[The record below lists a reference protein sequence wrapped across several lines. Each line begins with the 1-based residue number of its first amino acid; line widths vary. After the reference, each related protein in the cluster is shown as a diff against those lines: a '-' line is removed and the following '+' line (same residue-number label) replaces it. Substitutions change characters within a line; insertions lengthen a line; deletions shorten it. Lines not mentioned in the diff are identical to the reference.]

1 MNKGKMVFAQ
11 LIEFAFDDVFKGCV
25 KRYNGDYNN
34 KGLTC
39 WKQFLCMAF
48 GQLTHRESLSDTA
61 LCLRLHKDKLY
72 HLGIGRAFDK
82 STIAR
87 ANENRDWRIF
97 RDFALKLIANARVLC
112 EDDNLLDLK
121 LKGKVYA
128 LDATVIDLCLDVFWW
143 AKFRKTKA
151 AIKLHTLLDLKTAIP
166 EYIFITDGSV
176 HELNTLDYISFPAG
190 SYLVMD
196 KAYIDFARLR
206 RLAGERTNFVVTA
219 KDNIKY
225 RVIKRKITK
234 KETGVICDQTI
245 VLTGAATS
253 KKYPARLRRI
263 RYFDAETGNTLIF
276 LTNNFKL
283 SALTIAALYRN
294 RWGIEIFFKWIKQHL
309 KIQTFWGHSENA
321 VRTQV
326 WIAISTYVLVVI
338 VKKKLKLPH
347 KLYEILQLI
356 SLSAFDRTPL
366 KNLFLNEN
374 IQDVKEQNCNQLIIP
389 AKQRHHSGASS
400 AT

>member
-1 MNKGKMVFAQ
+1 MVFAQ
-11 LIEFAFDDVFKGCV
+11 LMEFVPWDVFKYGV

-61 LCLRLHKDKLY
+61 LCLKLQKDKLY

-97 RDFALKLIANARVLC
+97 RDFALKLIDQARVLC
-112 EDDNLLDLK
+112 EDDNLIDLK

-128 LDATVIDLCLDVFWW
+128 LDATTIDLCLDVFWW
-143 AKFRKTKA
+143 AKFRSTKA
-151 AIKLHTLLDLKTAIP
+151 AIKLHTLIDLKTAIP

-176 HELNTLDYISFPAG
+176 HEVNTMDYFSLPAG

-196 KAYIDFARLR
+196 KGYIDFVRLR
-206 RLAGERTNFVVTA
+206 RFAKGRTNFVVRA
-219 KDNIKY
+219 KKNMKY
-225 RVIKRKITK
+225 RVLERRITDK
-234 KETGVICDQTI
+234 TKGVICDQTI
-245 VLTGAATS
+245 VLTDPITS
-253 KKYPARLRRI
+253 TKYPEPLRRI
-263 RYFDAETGNTLIF
+263 RYFDEETGNTLVF

-283 SALTIAALYRN
+283 APLTIAALYKK
-294 RWGIEIFFKWIKQHL
+294 RWGIELFFKWIKQHL
-309 KIQTFWGHSENA
+309 KIQSFWGQSENA

-326 WIAISTYVLVVI
+326 WIAISTYVIVVI
-338 VKKKLKLPH
+338 AKKQLKLKQS
-347 KLYEILQLI
+347 LYEILQLV
-356 SLSAFDRTPL
+356 SLSALDRTSI
-366 KNLFLNEN
+366 KKLFQNEDN
-374 IQDVKEQNCNQLIIP
+374 QDVKEQNCNQLILL
-389 AKQRHHSGASS
+389 
-400 AT
+400 

>member
-11 LIEFAFDDVFKGCV
+11 LMEFAPWGVFKYGV

-61 LCLRLHKDKLY
+61 LCLSLQRDKLY
-72 HLGIGRAFDK
+72 HLGIGRAFNK
-82 STIAR
+82 STLSR
-87 ANENRDWRIF
+87 ANESRDWRIF
-97 RDFALKLIANARVLC
+97 RDFALKMIDQARVLC
-112 EDDNLLDLK
+112 QDDNLLDLK

-128 LDATVIDLCLDVFWW
+128 LDATVIDLCLNVFWW
-143 AKFRKTKA
+143 AKFRTTKA

-176 HELNTLDYISFPAG
+176 HEVKTLDYISLPAG

-196 KAYIDFARLR
+196 KGYIDFARLYR
-206 RLAGERTNFVVTA
+206 FARERTNFVIRA
-219 KDNIKY
+219 KSNMKY
-225 RVIKRKITK
+225 RVIDRGITA
-234 KETGVICDQTI
+234 KEKGVICDQTI
-245 VLTGAATS
+245 VFTGILTS
-253 KKYPARLRRI
+253 QHYPECLRRI
-263 RYFDAETGNTLIF
+263 RYFDAETGKNLVF

-283 SALTIAALYRN
+283 SALTIAALYKN
-294 RWGIEIFFKWIKQHL
+294 RWGIELFFKWIKQHL

-326 WIAISTYVLVVI
+326 WIAIATYVLVI
-338 VKKKLKLPH
+338 IAKKQLKLKQS
-347 KLYEILQLI
+347 LYEILQLV
-356 SLSAFDRTPL
+356 SLSALDRTSM
-366 KNLFLNEN
+366 KKLFLNEEN
-374 IQDVKEQNCNQLIIP
+374 QDVKEHDCNQLILW
-389 AKQRHHSGASS
+389 
-400 AT
+400 

>member
-11 LIEFAFDDVFKGCV
+11 LMEFASFHIFKCCV

-61 LCLRLHKDKLY
+61 LCLKLQKEKLY
-72 HLGIGRAFDK
+72 HLGIGRPFNK
-82 STIAR
+82 STLSR

-97 RDFALKLIANARVLC
+97 RDFALKLIEQARELC
-112 EDDNLLDLK
+112 KDDNLLDIK

-151 AIKLHTLLDLKTAIP
+151 AVKLHTLLDLKTAIP
-166 EYIFITDGSV
+166 EYIIITDGSV
-176 HELNTLDYISFPAG
+176 HEVNTLDYIFFPAG

-219 KDNIKY
+219 KENMKY

-245 VLTGAATS
+245 VLTGTETS
-253 KKYPARLRRI
+253 KKYPEQLRRI
-263 RYFDAETGNTLIF
+263 RYFDAETGNNLVF

-283 SALTIAALYRN
+283 AALTIAALYRN

-309 KIQTFWGHSENA
+309 KILTFWGHSENA
-321 VRTQV
+321 VRTQI
-326 WIAISTYVLVVI
+326 WIAIATYVLVVI
-338 VKKKLKLPH
+338 VKKKLKLPQ
-347 KLYEILQLI
+347 KLYEILQLV

-374 IQDVKEQNCNQLIIP
+374 IQDVKEQNCNQLILL
-389 AKQRHHSGASS
+389 
-400 AT
+400 

>member
-1 MNKGKMVFAQ
+1 MNQGKMIFGQ
-11 LIEFAFDDVFKGCV
+11 LMEFAPWSVFKYCV

-61 LCLRLHKDKLY
+61 LCLSLHKDKLY

-87 ANENRDWRIF
+87 ANENRNWRIF
-97 RDFALKLIANARVLC
+97 QDFALKLIEKARVLC

-121 LKGKVYA
+121 LKGSIYA
-128 LDATVIDLCLDVFWW
+128 LDATVIDLCLNVFWW
-143 AKFRKTKA
+143 AKFRSTKA
-151 AIKLHTLLDLKTAIP
+151 ALKLHTILDLKTAIP

-176 HELNTLDYISFPAG
+176 HEVKTLDYFSLPAG

-196 KAYIDFARLR
+196 KAYIDFARLSR
-206 RLAGERTNFVVTA
+206 IAGERTNFVVRA
-219 KDNIKY
+219 KDNMKY
-225 RVIKRKITK
+225 RVIARRKTDK
-234 KETGVICDQTI
+234 KKGIICDQTI
-245 VLTGAATS
+245 VLTSPATS
-253 KKYPARLRRI
+253 KKYPKRLRRI
-263 RYFDAETGNTLIF
+263 RYFDSETGNTIVF

-283 SALTIAALYRN
+283 AALTIAALYKN
-294 RWGIEIFFKWIKQHL
+294 RWGIELFFKWIKQHL
-309 KIQTFWGHSENA
+309 KIQTFWGQSENA

-338 VKKKLKLPH
+338 AKKQLKLTQT
-347 KLYEILQLI
+347 LYEILQMI
-356 SLSAFDRTPL
+356 SLSALDRTPI
-366 KNLFLNEN
+366 KKLFLNEDN
-374 IQDVKEQNCNQLIIP
+374 QDVKEQNCNQLILL
-389 AKQRHHSGASS
+389 
-400 AT
+400 

>member
-11 LIEFAFDDVFKGCV
+11 LMEFAPWGVFKYGV

-61 LCLRLHKDKLY
+61 LCLKLQKDKLY
-72 HLGIGRAFDK
+72 HLGIGRPFSK
-82 STIAR
+82 STLSK
-87 ANENRDWRIF
+87 ANEKRDWRIF
-97 RDFALKLIANARVLC
+97 RDFALKLIDQARELC
-112 EDDNLLDLK
+112 KDDNLLDLK

-128 LDATVIDLCLDVFWW
+128 LDATTIDLCLDVFWW
-143 AKFRKTKA
+143 AKFRSTKA

-176 HELNTLDYISFPAG
+176 HEVNTLDYFSLPAG

-206 RLAGERTNFVVTA
+206 QFASERTNFVIRAKTNMKYRVLDRGVTA
-219 KDNIKY
+219 KEK
-225 RVIKRKITK
+225 
-234 KETGVICDQTI
+234 GVLCDQTI
-245 VLTGAATS
+245 VLTGTLTS
-253 KKYPARLRRI
+253 KNHPECLRRI
-263 RYFDAETGNTLIF
+263 RYFDTETGKTLIF

-283 SALTIAALYRN
+283 SALTVAALYRN
-294 RWGIEIFFKWIKQHL
+294 RWGIELFFKWIKQHL

-326 WIAISTYVLVVI
+326 WIAIATYVLVII
-338 VKKKLKLPH
+338 VKKQLKLTPT
-347 KLYEILQLI
+347 LYEILQLV
-356 SLSAFDRTPL
+356 SLSALDRTSIKEL
-366 KNLFLNEN
+366 CLSED
-374 IQDVKEQNCNQLIIP
+374 IQDVKEQDFNQLILW
-389 AKQRHHSGASS
+389 QL
-400 AT
+400 

>member
-11 LIEFAFDDVFKGCV
+11 LMEFASFHIFKCCV

-48 GQLTHRESLSDTA
+48 GQLTHRESLSDTT
-61 LCLRLHKDKLY
+61 LCLKLQKDKLY
-72 HLGIGRAFDK
+72 HLGIGRPFNK
-82 STIAR
+82 STLSR
-87 ANENRDWRIF
+87 ANESRDWRIF
-97 RDFALKLIANARVLC
+97 RDFALKLIDQARVLC
-112 EDDNLLDLK
+112 KDDNLLDLK

-128 LDATVIDLCLDVFWW
+128 LDATTIDLCLDVFWW
-143 AKFRKTKA
+143 AKFRSTKA

-176 HELNTLDYISFPAG
+176 HDVNTLDYFSLPAG

-206 RLAGERTNFVVTA
+206 QFACERTNFVIRA
-219 KDNIKY
+219 KKNMKY
-225 RVIKRKITK
+225 RVLDRGITA
-234 KETGVICDQTI
+234 KENGVLCDQTI
-245 VLTGAATS
+245 VLTNPTTFNY
-253 KKYPARLRRI
+253 YPESLRRI
-263 RYFDAETGNTLIF
+263 RYFDAETGKTLIF

-283 SALTIAALYRN
+283 SALTVAALYRN
-294 RWGIEIFFKWIKQHL
+294 RWGIELFFKWIKQHL

-326 WIAISTYVLVVI
+326 WIAIATYVLVI
-338 VKKKLKLPH
+338 IAKKQLKLTPT
-347 KLYEILQLI
+347 LYEILQLI
-356 SLSAFDRTPL
+356 SLSALDRTSIKKL
-366 KNLFLNEN
+366 CLSED
-374 IQDVKEQNCNQLIIP
+374 IQDVKERDFNQLILW
-389 AKQRHHSGASS
+389 
-400 AT
+400 